1 MDNIS
6 RFIAEIQAN
15 IRNFERNVKKAQAMA
30 TALPNE
36 IETEVDAD
44 ISKFRRGLLQAEAL
58 ARRFSA
64 RDIVK
69 NVVVRVD
76 RARNNLRRFVD
87 DVDRMNDNFQNELM
101 RLAKMIS
108 AVGIVLGNVIRGGL
122 LASFSALIPIIAS
135 LTSAIMALGNA
146 LGVTVGNLLG
156 FVGALGVA
164 GLGAAAY
171 GGLVASVLS
180 RYNDEAFE
188 ATESSSAFTRALDS
202 IKSAWSGI
210 VDQNIDR
217 IFMQMGQAIYGAQ
230 FALEGLTPF
239 INDVVQSMTG
249 MTNKFKEF
257 MKESP
262 TMLRFY
268 DNMSTK
274 GSTVFDSVING
285 LGQFGKGLVD
295 MVNAGMPLIENVAG
309 AFEDMGTKFADWS
322 ARMAENDGFKAF
334 TDYVN
339 ENMPKISSIFG
350 DAFHGIIDLFAAF
363 GENSSLVLDGLV
375 DMMERFREW
384 SATIKES
391 DGFQKFIDY
400 IQTNGPTVVG
410 LIGNIVMMVVNF
422 AVAMAPIAQVVLEV
436 VNAIIAWTA
445 ELFKTNPIVAQVIGV
460 ITTLAGILMALAP
473 AVLLVTHVLVP
484 LIKLFSRIFISSGLV
499 KGAIALLGS
508 AFTLLSG
515 PVGIVIGAIG
525 MLAIALV
532 AAYNE
537 IEWFRNIVNTAWT
550 FISTFIQERVALII
564 ETFNSFREQGQGIF
578 EALWNT
584 IVTIISEG
592 LAQTYNSIIQWV
604 ASVIAA
610 IVAWGIQL
618 YSTVTSAL
626 IQFALTI
633 GAKLL
638 EAKTAFVNWITETI
652 AAIVSFGINL
662 VTTIITALTTFATTI
677 ATKLSEAYNNFIT
690 WISTTIASI
699 VDFGASIIS
708 SIISTMAS
716 FVSSIISGTTSALN
730 AIVSFIAS
738 GISSIISFGASIV
751 STIIS
756 AMASFVSS
764 IVSGT
769 ASALS
774 AISSFVSSAISAIV
788 SFVSQ
793 IVSSITSGMSQF
805 VSAIVSGGA
814 NAVSAVVSMGSQI
827 VSSVTGF
834 VGDMVSAGAD
844 LIRGLVNGIK
854 SMAGAAVNAAKSVV
868 GDAIA
873 GAKNLLGINSPSR
886 VFRSFGEYTMQ
897 GLEIGINR
905 MASRAIGAVTDVAKD
920 MTNSFAPDLTTTADI
935 DSQIGS
941 IDRNIRHSVQDD
953 IDRGIE
959 INQNANINLNLGN
972 RSYRAFAEDINHENT
987 RVTNL
992 EESYLGGA
1000 Y

>member
-64 RDIVK
+64 RNIVK

-295 MVNAGMPLIENVAG
+295 MVNAGMPLIESVAG
-309 AFEDMGTKFADWS
+309 AFEDMGTKFADW
-322 ARMAENDGFKAF
+322 ADRMAENDGFKAF

-564 ETFNSFREQGQGIF
+564 ETFNIFREQGQGIF

-626 IQFALTI
+626 TQFALSI
-633 GAKLL
+633 AMKLI
-638 EAKTAFVNWITETI
+638 EAK
-652 AAIVSFGINL
+652 
-662 VTTIITALTTFATTI
+662 
-677 ATKLSEAYNNFIT
+677 NNFVT
-690 WISTTIASI
+690 WIASTIASI
-699 VDFGASIIS
+699 VAFGASIIS

-716 FVSSIISGTTSALN
+716 FVSSIISGTANALS

-774 AISSFVSSAISAIV
+774 AISSFVSSAISSIV

-814 NAVSAVVSMGSQI
+814 SAVSAVVSMGSQI

-834 VGDMVSAGAD
+834 VGSMVSAGAD

-905 MASRAIGAVTDVAKD
+905 MANRAVGAVTDVARD
-920 MTNSFAPDLTTTADI
+920 MTNSFTPDLTTTADI
-935 DSQIGS
+935 DSQIGNFNRELRS
-941 IDRNIRHSVQDD
+941 TVDAD
-953 IDRGIE
+953 IQSGIE
-959 INQNANINLNLGN
+959 TQRPQVNVTVRNEGDVEMI
-972 RSYRAFAEDINHENT
+972 RSYIQEEDGIDESLAF
-987 RVTNL
+987 
-992 EESYLGGA
+992 
-1000 Y
+1000 

>member
-64 RDIVK
+64 RNIVK
-69 NVVVRVD
+69 NVVLRVD
-76 RARNNLRRFVD
+76 NARYRLRKFVD
-87 DVDRMNDNFQNELM
+87 EVDRMNDNFQNELM

-108 AVGIVLGNVIRGGL
+108 AVGTVLGNVFKGGL
-122 LASFSALIPIIAS
+122 LSSFSALIPIVAG

-146 LGVTVGNLLG
+146 LGVTVGNILG

-525 MLAIALV
+525 MLVIALV

-537 IEWFRNIVNTAWT
+537 IEWFRNIVNTAWA

-592 LAQTYNSIIQWV
+592 LTQTYNSIIEWV

-626 IQFALTI
+626 TQFALTI
-633 GAKLL
+633 AMKLI
-638 EAKTAFVNWITETI
+638 EAK
-652 AAIVSFGINL
+652 
-662 VTTIITALTTFATTI
+662 
-677 ATKLSEAYNNFIT
+677 NNFVT
-690 WISTTIASI
+690 WIASTIASI
-699 VDFGASIIS
+699 VAFGASIIS

-716 FVSSIISGTTSALN
+716 FVSSIISGTASALS

-738 GISSIISFGASIV
+738 GISSIVSFGASIV

-764 IVSGT
+764 IISGT
-769 ASALS
+769 VSALS
-774 AISSFVSSAISAIV
+774 AISSFVSSAISSIVSFVSNLISNITSGMSSFVSSIASGTSSALSTFASFISSAISSIV

-793 IVSSITSGMSQF
+793 IVSNITSGMAQF

-814 NAVSAVVSMGSQI
+814 SAVSAVVSMGSQI

-844 LIRGLVNGIK
+844 LIRGLINGIK
-854 SMAGAAVNAAKSVV
+854 NMAGAAVDAAKSVV

-905 MASRAIGAVTDVAKD
+905 MASRAVGAVTDVAKD
-920 MTNSFAPDLTTTADI
+920 MTNSFAPDLTTTTDI

>member
-1 MDNIS
+1 MDNVA
-6 RFIAEIQAN
+6 RFVAQIQAN
-15 IRNFERNVKKAQAMA
+15 VRNFERNVKKAQALA
-30 TALPNE
+30 TALPDE
-36 IETEVDAD
+36 IETDVDAD
-44 ISKFRRGLLQAEAL
+44 ISKFRRGILQAEAL

-69 NVVVRVD
+69 RIRLSVINPS
-76 RARNNLRRFVD
+76 RAYHSIKSNFTDPFNRR
-87 DVDRMNDNFQNELM
+87 MGELADNIRTFGTVFGN
-101 RLAKMIS
+101 MIKGS
-108 AVGIVLGNVIRGGL
+108 LI
-122 LASFSALIPIIAS
+122 ASFSALVPIIAS
-135 LTSAIMALGNA
+135 ATSAVMALGNSI
-146 LGVTVGNLLG
+146 GVVAGNLLG
-156 FVGALGVA
+156 FAGALGVA

-171 GGLVASVLS
+171 GGLVASVLA

-188 ATESSSAFTRALDS
+188 ATEASSAFTRALDS
-202 IKSAWSGI
+202 IKGSWNGI

-239 INDVVQSMTG
+239 INDVVESMTR
-249 MTNKFKEF
+249 MTNRFKDF

-268 DNMSTK
+268 DNMSEK

-295 MVNAGMPLIENVAG
+295 MVNAGMPLIENVVSG
-309 AFEDMGTKFADWS
+309 FEDMGTKFAEWAD
-322 ARMAENDGFKAF
+322 RMAANDGFKAF
-334 TDYVN
+334 TEYVN

-350 DAFHGIIDLFAAF
+350 DAFNGIINLFAAF

-391 DGFQKFIDY
+391 DGFQKFIEY
-400 IQTNGPTVVG
+400 IQTNAPTVIG
-410 LIGNIVMMVVNF
+410 LIGNIVMMIVNF
-422 AVAMAPIAQVVLEV
+422 AIAIAPLAQKVLEV
-436 VNAIIAWTA
+436 TNAIIGWLA
-445 ELFKTNPIVAQVIGV
+445 ELFKTSPIVGMVVGAITTLFGILMAIAPAFIMITTLLKPLISGLFRLLTSSTMVNGIMWVLRGAMVLLSGTVGVVIGV
-460 ITTLAGILMALAP
+460 IT
-473 AVLLVTHVLVP
+473 
-484 LIKLFSRIFISSGLV
+484 
-499 KGAIALLGS
+499 
-508 AFTLLSG
+508 
-515 PVGIVIGAIG
+515 
-525 MLAIALV
+525 ALV
-532 AAYNE
+532 AIFVILYQE
-537 IEWFRNIVNTAWT
+537 VEWFRNVVNSVWT
-550 FISTFIQERVALII
+550 FVTTFIQERVALII
-564 ETFNSFREQGQGIF
+564 ETFNQFREQGQGIF

-584 IVTIISEG
+584 IITIISEG

-604 ASVIAA
+604 ANVIAA

-626 IQFALTI
+626 TQFALSI
-633 GAKLL
+633 AMKLI
-638 EAKTAFVNWITETI
+638 EAK
-652 AAIVSFGINL
+652 
-662 VTTIITALTTFATTI
+662 
-677 ATKLSEAYNNFIT
+677 NNFVT
-690 WISTTIASI
+690 WIASTIASI
-699 VDFGASIIS
+699 VAFGASIIS
-708 SIISTMAS
+708 SIVSTMSS
-716 FVSSIISGTTSALN
+716 FVSSIISGTASALS
-730 AIVSFIAS
+730 AIASFIAS
-738 GISSIISFGASIV
+738 GISSIVSFGASIV

-774 AISSFVSSAISAIV
+774 AIASFVSSAISAIV

-793 IVSSITSGMSQF
+793 IVSNITSGMSQF

-827 VSSVTGF
+827 VSSITGF

-905 MASRAIGAVTDVAKD
+905 MANRAVGAVTDVARD

-935 DSQIGS
+935 DGQIGNFNRELRS
-941 IDRNIRHSVQDD
+941 TVDAD
-953 IDRGIE
+953 IQSGIE
-959 INQNANINLNLGN
+959 TQRPIVNVTVRNEGDVEMI
-972 RSYRAFAEDINHENT
+972 RSYIQEEDGIDESLAF
-987 RVTNL
+987 
-992 EESYLGGA
+992 
-1000 Y
+1000 

>member
-64 RDIVK
+64 RNIVK

-188 ATESSSAFTRALDS
+188 ATESSSAFTRTLDS

-339 ENMPKISSIFG
+339 ENMPKISSIFS

-400 IQTNGPTVVG
+400 IQTNGPTVVS

-445 ELFKTNPIVAQVIGV
+445 ELFKTNPIVAQVIGI
-460 ITTLAGILMALAP
+460 ITTLAGIFMM
-473 AVLLVTHVLVP
+473 LVPTILVVTKVLVP
-484 LIKLFSRIFISSGLV
+484 FIGMLIRIFTQSALV

-604 ASVIAA
+604 TSVIAA

-618 YSTVTSAL
+618 ASTVTSAL
-626 IQFALTI
+626 TQFALTI
-633 GAKLL
+633 AMKLI
-638 EAKTAFVNWITETI
+638 EAK
-652 AAIVSFGINL
+652 
-662 VTTIITALTTFATTI
+662 
-677 ATKLSEAYNNFIT
+677 NNFIT
-690 WISTTIASI
+690 WIASTIASI
-699 VDFGASIIS
+699 VAFGASIIS

-716 FVSSIISGTTSALN
+716 FVSSIISGTASALS

-774 AISSFVSSAISAIV
+774 AISSFVSSAISSIVSFVSSLISNITSGMSSFISSIASGTSSALSTFASFISSAISSIV

-793 IVSSITSGMSQF
+793 IVSNITSGMSQF

-814 NAVSAVVSMGSQI
+814 SAVSAVVSMGSQI

-844 LIRGLVNGIK
+844 LIRGLINGIK
-854 SMAGAAVNAAKSVV
+854 NMAGAAVDAAKSVV

-905 MASRAIGAVTDVAKD
+905 MANRAVGAVTDVAKD

-935 DSQIGS
+935 DGQIGNFNRELRS
-941 IDRNIRHSVQDD
+941 TVDAD
-953 IDRGIE
+953 IQSGIE
-959 INQNANINLNLGN
+959 TQRPQVNITVRNEGDVEMI
-972 RSYRAFAEDINHENT
+972 RSYIQEEDAIDDSLAF
-987 RVTNL
+987 
-992 EESYLGGA
+992 
-1000 Y
+1000 